1 MHVLRLILFSAVIAG
16 GIVGLAVTAVQHLG
30 TVPLILKAEVYE
42 RASEASPSQS
52 VASAEH
58 AQHQHSQDQHGQHQ
72 HSEEAWTPQDGLERT
87 AFTAAAN
94 ILTAIGFGLVLCGIF
109 AVRGPGDW
117 YEGLLWGLAGFVV
130 FTVAPGLG
138 LPPTLPGIPTA
149 ELEARQLWWIATAAS
164 TAAGLALLFFR
175 RSPLAAII
183 ALCLLALPH
192 VIGSPQPD
200 DAHTHVP
207 QALSRQF
214 VAAVTFSSLFFWSL
228 LGSLTSIAYRRL
240 STVE

>member
-1 MHVLRLILFSAVIAG
+1 MHVFRLILFSAVIAG

-42 RASEASPSQS
+42 RASEASSAQ
-52 VASAEH
+52 SAEH
-58 AQHQHSQDQHGQHQ
+58 AQHQHGQDQLAQRQ

-214 VAAVTFSSLFFWSL
+214 VAAVTFTSLFFWSL

-240 STVE
+240 STAE

>member
-1 MHVLRLILFSAVIAG
+1 MNFFRLILFSAVIAG

-42 RASEASPSQS
+42 RASEASSAQS
-52 VASAEH
+52 VPSTEH
-58 AQHQHSQDQHGQHQ
+58 AQHQHAQHQ
-72 HSEEAWTPQDGLERT
+72 HSDEGWTPQDGLERT
-87 AFTAAAN
+87 AFTAVAN

-130 FTVAPGLG
+130 FTIAPGLG

-149 ELEARQLWWIATAAS
+149 ELEARQIWWIATAAS

-175 RSPLAAII
+175 RSPLTAII

-200 DAHTHVP
+200 DVHTNVP

-214 VAAVTFSSLFFWSL
+214 VAAVTFTSLFFWSL

-240 STVE
+240 SAT

>member
-1 MHVLRLILFSAVIAG
+1 MHVFRLILFSAVIAG
-16 GIVGLAVTAVQHLG
+16 GLVGLAVTAVEHLG

-42 RASEASPSQS
+42 RASEASSSQP
-52 VASAEH
+52 VTSAEH
-58 AQHQHSQDQHGQHQ
+58 AQHQHGQDQHAQHQ

-87 AFTAAAN
+87 AFTAVAN

-138 LPPTLPGIPTA
+138 LPPTLPGIPA
-149 ELEARQLWWIATAAS
+149 ADLEARQIWWIATAAS
-164 TAAGLALLFFR
+164 TAGGLALLFFR
-175 RSPLAAII
+175 RSPLTAII

-200 DAHTHVP
+200 DAHTNVP

-214 VAAVTFSSLFFWSL
+214 VAAVTFTSLFFWSL

-240 STVE
+240 STAE

>member
-1 MHVLRLILFSAVIAG
+1 MHAFRLILFSAVISG

-42 RASEASPSQS
+42 RASEASPAQ
-52 VASAEH
+52 SAEH
-58 AQHQHSQDQHGQHQ
+58 AQHQHGQDQHAQHQ

-214 VAAVTFSSLFFWSL
+214 VAAVTFTSLFFWSL